1 MIGYIFKLY
10 IGLVY
15 NENDITTVSV
25 SVAFSWLDEIKESQ
39 FINVKTQLKEQIVW
53 F

>member
-10 IGLVY
+10 VEY

-25 SVAFSWLDEIKESQ
+25 SAAFSLLDEIKVSQ
-39 FINVKTQLKEQIVW
+39 FINVKTQLKEQIV
-53 F
+53 